1 MSYEFI
7 EVSAEVRYW
16 EDASVNGVDDD
27 SGSLIP
33 FRNGDLWCPVIRLSD
48 GAVVDWPAGMTASI
62 HYKVCDQ
69 GEYWLLD
76 SERKRVAKW
85 GGDYVPDD
93 FLCHGDRG
101 YGDYII
107 FKVGADGVIAKWR
120 APEVEMARDS
130 DDDDAQSLWVPIVPT
145 RDADA
150 EIAEL
155 RRDAERYRWLRDQG
169 GREIDTPWVVFRG
182 GAWFLRSE
190 FDAAIDAARSEG
202 GGGE

>member
-1 MSYEFI
+1 MYDKKDFSVWPITLSTEFCF
-7 EVSAEVRYW
+7 
-16 EDASVNGVDDD
+16 DAQ
-27 SGSLIP
+27 P
-33 FRNGDLWCPVIRLSD
+33 
-48 GAVVDWPAGMTASI
+48 
-62 HYKVCDQ
+62 KVCDQ

-202 GGGE
+202 ANVGGGE